1 MNVMYFWVFV
11 RICIYLL
18 KEFIYNIGFK
28 RKELFVMYLE
38 L

>member
-1 MNVMYFWVFV
+1 MNVMYCWVFV

-18 KEFIYNIGFK
+18 KEFIDNIDFK
-28 RKELFVMYLE
+28 REELFVMYLE